1 MRPQSRL
8 IRPSKNNFLNEEL
21 LQGVISGI
29 FILQS
34 RPFLTNQEIK
44 TVQIENIES
53 LMVAILV
60 PGLIAHMLY
69 IIYKLGKESQAGKF
83 GMFVLFGVLAFGMVG
98 FGAKYVIKAFII

>member
-1 MRPQSRL
+1 
-8 IRPSKNNFLNEEL
+8 
-21 LQGVISGI
+21 
-29 FILQS
+29 
-34 RPFLTNQEIK
+34 
-44 TVQIENIES
+44 
-53 LMVAILV
+53 MVAILV